1 MKKITLFI
9 VAMVAFVG
17 TMVAAL
23 PITKVDRVNPT
34 DEIFMEMAIDQAK
47 ESVAEGGLPCGA
59 SVVMSNRML
68 GVGQATDKATAEE
81 TAIAMSRKKKL
92 SFATVYTVNEPTAEA
107 YNAICRAGAEMVVF
121 VNSREDVIAKG
132 VYPAE
137 AYEEALV
144 DSALTKV
151 PMTQLDNASAAAVLK
166 NWKK

>member
-1 MKKITLFI
+1 MKKIALLIITV
-9 VAMVAFVG
+9 VAVVDS
-17 TMVAAL
+17 MVAAL

-34 DEIFMEMAIDQAK
+34 DEIFMEMALDQAK

-59 SVVMSNRML
+59 SVVKSNRML
-68 GVGQATDKATAEE
+68 GVGQATEKATAEE

-92 SFATVYTVNEPTAEA
+92 DFATVYTVNEPTAEA
-107 YNAICRAGAEMVVF
+107 YNVICRAGVETVVF

-137 AYEEALV
+137 AYDETLI
-144 DSALTKV
+144 DSTLTKV
-151 PMTQLDNASAAAVLK
+151 PMTQMDYAGAETLLK